1 MAFSPMFSCFLLCA
15 LVSTA
20 TAFDITKILNQ
31 YTDYAAFNQELS
43 KTGVAE
49 EINERKAVTVL
60 VVKDDVMSQIT
71 SQKEV
76 SVADIMRI
84 HVILD
89 YYDSAK
95 IKALTDETTLTT
107 LYQTT
112 GSAYKEQGFITV
124 SKEHNEIKLGSAISD
139 PQMTAKVNK
148 VVTSV
153 PYDISVIEISS
164 PIIPVDVESSDAPS
178 DSSNPPSESSPSPPP
193 SVSSPSPPPSVSSP
207 SSSPNQ
213 SPSSSPAGSSSGI
226 TAAPVPAP
234 SQNQKY
240 KNGDAPALSPSDAN
254 APSSDD
260 ADADDDGDDV
270 AADAPSDD
278 DKSSSSRNAIVS
290 GVMLLASFV
299 ATL

>member
-124 SKEHNEIKLGSAISD
+124 SKENNEIKLGSAISD

-164 PIIPVDVESSDAPS
+164 PIIPVDVESSDAPL
-178 DSSNPPSESSPSPPP
+178 DSSNPPSESSPPP
-193 SVSSPSPPPSVSSP
+193 SESSPSPPPSVSSP

-213 SPSSSPAGSSSGI
+213 SPSSSPADSSSGI

-240 KNGDAPALSPSDAN
+240 KHGDAPALSPSNAN
-254 APSSDD
+254 APSDD

-270 AADAPSDD
+270 AVDAPSNDD
-278 DKSSSSRNAIVS
+278 NSSSSRNAIVS